1 MVPCDGPSVE
11 EVAALL
17 NRGYISIKVDREER
31 PDIDAVYMAACQAV
45 TGNGG
50 WPLTVIMTPE
60 QKPFFVGTYL
70 PKRQAFGHP
79 GLLQVLE
86 EVLELWR
93 ERREE
98 LIKSGEAVTAAVRG
112 MGRAGQEAPERG
124 LFHQAYQTFLQQFD
138 PVWGGFGRAPR
149 FPSPHNLLFL
159 MRYAKEEH
167 VPMGLFMAERTL
179 EAMAR
184 GGIFDQIGGGIHD
197 QFGGGFSRYST
208 DEKWLVP
215 HFEKM
220 LYDNALLILA
230 YLEAYRITGKETYA
244 DIVRRTADYILR
256 ELTDEQGGFYCGQDA
271 DSDGVEGK
279 YYLLTPEEVEA
290 VLGPEEGKAF
300 CSRYGITP
308 GGVLEGKSIPHRIG
322 RDGEG
327 QWAVAGRMDLGQ
339 PAHSQMDPGQVGH
352 GQMDPGQ
359 TGHGQTG
366 HGQEEGWCQK
376 LYRYR
381 KERTDLHRDDKIL
394 LAWNAWTMIALAR
407 AGRLLKEDCYLEA
420 AQKAEH
426 FVETCMNGEE
436 DRLYHRYREGELGC
450 KGQLEDQA
458 VYVLAQLE
466 LYRATFRT
474 DYLEKALAR
483 ARQMV
488 ELFEDP
494 VEGGYFMSAA
504 DAGELITRPKE
515 LYDGAMPSGNSVAA
529 MALQRLAALTGEPRW
544 QEAAER
550 QLAYCAYGAKDYPSG
565 SSYALSAMAEA
576 LYPHRELV
584 CAVGG
589 RHKDLPEG
597 LREKLRSL
605 PSYGLEILVKTW
617 ETEDALAR
625 CAPFTKD
632 YPLPEEGEVYYLC
645 VDGACRAPVREW
657 EAVERLLADA

>member
-184 GGIFDQIGGGIHD
+184 GGIFDQI
-197 QFGGGFSRYST
+197 GGGFSRYST